1 MFQISACFNGKQWL
15 SIGVTAILLLSAC
28 SSDMSDLEQSVAEIK
43 AKENPNVEP
52 LPRFEIVQ
60 PFYYT
65 ADNSRDPFEP
75 LPLGITPPEPFKR
88 DDGDD
93 EKPKLKC
100 PSPDTNRVRT
110 DLERLPLDVLQMVG
124 TVQEADNLFGLVVSK
139 ATGILHK
146 IKVGDYIG
154 QDYGRVINIT
164 ETEIAVEESVPD
176 GQGCYTRKVNT
187 IALYD

>member
-1 MFQISACFNGKQWL
+1 
-15 SIGVTAILLLSAC
+15 
-28 SSDMSDLEQSVAEIK
+28 
-43 AKENPNVEP
+43 
-52 LPRFEIVQ
+52 
-60 PFYYT
+60 
-65 ADNSRDPFEP
+65 
-75 LPLGITPPEPFKR
+75 
-88 DDGDD
+88 
-93 EKPKLKC
+93 
-100 PSPDTNRVRT
+100 
-110 DLERLPLDVLQMVG
+110 MVG

-154 QDYGRVINIT
+154 RDYGRVINIT